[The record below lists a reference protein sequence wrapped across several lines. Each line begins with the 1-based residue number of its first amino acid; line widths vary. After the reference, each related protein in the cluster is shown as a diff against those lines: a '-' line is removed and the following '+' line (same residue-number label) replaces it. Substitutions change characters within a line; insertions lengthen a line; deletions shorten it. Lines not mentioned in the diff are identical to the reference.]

1 MSNRERAVAMID
13 SFTDD
18 QLGNG
23 IVILQTMKQAI
34 EDARIPNTP
43 NADTVR
49 AIQELES
56 GGGNLWT
63 GSTAETPNAETV
75 AALLEGD
82 EMIRTG
88 KGQRF
93 QGTTEEFFA
102 MLDAEDAA
110 DAEPERSVPV

>member
-1 MSNRERAVAMID
+1 MSNRERAVAIID

-18 QLGNG
+18 QLGNV

-56 GGGNLWT
+56 GGGDLWT
-63 GSTAETPNAETV
+63 GSTED
-75 AALLEGD
+75 L
-82 EMIRTG
+82 
-88 KGQRF
+88 
-93 QGTTEEFFA
+93 FA
-102 MLDAEDAA
+102 MLDAEDEDNASF
-110 DAEPERSVPV
+110 EI